1 LVLVVKLIVQISILI
16 LLTVGQIP
24 ARIIN
29 VPQEYGS
36 ISTAVTLATGGD
48 TILVAPGFYQENIL
62 IYNKKIVLASNFL
75 LDSLAATVSQTV
87 INGSSP
93 ADPDRGSVVTI
104 SGSGSSG
111 TMLTGFTLTGGFGTF
126 LGDRYAGGGAFVTDC
141 PDASITFN
149 LVTGNSATYGG
160 GVAAYGSSPRFER
173 NIIAYNFS
181 TYGGGIDLKYSPAQ
195 ISRNMVARN
204 DASIT
209 GGAVSISNSQGVVLK
224 DNVIYQNSAVTKGG
238 IASQSSVVL
247 ISHND
252 FWGNTNGDFS
262 GCDPALGDT
271 TCCRNY
277 NEVPCDEFSNIFRN
291 PVIVH
296 FDGGVIVVNCNS
308 DIVDAGSGRNPDCP
322 NGGTRIDMGP
332 YEFDYIVGD
341 ADFDGGVDIS
351 DVVYLIYY
359 AFAYGP
365 PPCPFWA
372 GDFNSDRVVN
382 AFDIQKLLLY
392 IFKDGHGQDCE

>member
-1 LVLVVKLIVQISILI
+1 MVKLIVQISIFT
-16 LLTVGQIP
+16 LLFAGEIS

-29 VPQEYGS
+29 VPQEHDS
-36 ISTAVTLATGGD
+36 ISTAVNLASDGD
-48 TILVAPGFYQENIL
+48 TVLVAPGFYRENIL
-62 IYNKKIVLASNFL
+62 IDNKKIVLASNFI
-75 LDSLAATVSQTV
+75 LDSSAVTISVTV
-87 INGSSP
+87 ISGSSP
-93 ADPDRGSVVTI
+93 DDPDRASVVTI

-126 LGDRYAGGGAFVTDC
+126 LGDRYAGGGVFVTDC

-160 GVAAYGSSPRFER
+160 GVAAYGSSPKFER

-181 TYGGGIDLKYSPAQ
+181 TYGGGIDLNDSPAQ
-195 ISRNMVARN
+195 VSRNMVAEN
-204 DASIT
+204 DASIA
-209 GGAVSISNSQGVVLK
+209 GGAVSISNSQGAVLK
-224 DNVIYQNSAVTKGG
+224 DNIFYQNSAVTGGG
-238 IASQSSVVL
+238 IASEFSDAV

-271 TCCRNY
+271 VYCQNY
-277 NEVPCDEFSNIFRN
+277 NGVPCDEFSNIFRN

-296 FDGGVIVVNCNS
+296 FEDGVIVVECNS
-308 DIVDAGSGRNPDCP
+308 DIIDAGSEQNPDCP
-322 NGGTRIDMGP
+322 IGGTRIDMGP

-341 ADFDGGVDIS
+341 ADFDGEVDIS

-359 AFAYGP
+359 VFDYGLS
-365 PPCPFWA
+365 PCPLWA
-372 GDFNSDRVVN
+372 GDFNSDRQVN
-382 AFDIQKLLLY
+382 AFDVQKLLFY
-392 IFKDGHGQDCE
+392 IFRDGHGQVCE